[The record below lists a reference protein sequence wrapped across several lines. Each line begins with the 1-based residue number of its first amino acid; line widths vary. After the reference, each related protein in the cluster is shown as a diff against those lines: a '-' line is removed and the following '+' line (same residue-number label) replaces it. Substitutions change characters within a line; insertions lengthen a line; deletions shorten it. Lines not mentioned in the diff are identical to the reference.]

1 VIFEMGLKKGSKN
14 AMPTG
19 IQTCVNVPTRI
30 ELSKY
35 YLV

>member
-19 IQTCVNVPTRI
+19 IQTCVNVPTALNSANI
-30 ELSKY
+30 I
-35 YLV
+35 